1 MNLQGS
7 NKVQVLEIKEQ
18 CLLKKTLIN
27 HILSNQ
33 INCNKNLLAT
43 QLIYVT
49 LKGVK
54 KEMNQIVLFLS
65 FVLKTIIFRKKSFN
79 LMMILN

>member
-27 HILSNQ
+27 QIQ
-33 INCNKNLLAT
+33 INCNKNFLT
-43 QLIYVT
+43 PQLIYVT

-65 FVLKTIIFRKKSFN
+65 FVLKTIIFKNKSFN
-79 LMMILN
+79 LMMNLN

>member
-33 INCNKNLLAT
+33 INCNKNLLT
-43 QLIYVT
+43 PQLIYVT

>member
-33 INCNKNLLAT
+33 INCNKNLLT
-43 QLIYVT
+43 PQLIYVT

-79 LMMILN
+79 QMMILN

>member
-1 MNLQGS
+1 MNLQGL
-7 NKVQVLEIKEQ
+7 NKAQVLEMKEQ

-33 INCNKNLLAT
+33 IKSNKNLLT
-43 QLIYVT
+43 PKLIYVT

-54 KEMNQIVLFLS
+54 KEMNRIVLFLS
-65 FVLKTIIFRKKSFN
+65 FVLKTIIFRKKCFN
-79 LMMILN
+79 LMMNLN

>member
-33 INCNKNLLAT
+33 INCNKNLLTT

-65 FVLKTIIFRKKSFN
+65 FVLKTIIFKNKSFN
-79 LMMILN
+79 LMMNLN